1 MTARLQP
8 DTWAAVMGQVAK
20 KDEAA
25 LAQLYDGTSKIV
37 YAMALRVLRDPS
49 AAEDITIDV
58 YLQVWRNAASYDSL
72 RGEVVPWLATL
83 TRSRAIDHLRARKA
97 RRAEFED
104 SVDEIADLRDSRPS
118 PEVDCMAA
126 RQARL
131 VRTAVGDLSP
141 EQREPIELAYFLGLS
156 HSEIAARTGLPLGTV
171 KTRIRLGMIGLRGT
185 LRAYWEAL
193 ARKKVELGQSELGPG
208 PYSVM

>member
-8 DTWAAVMGQVAK
+8 DTWAAVMSQVAK
-20 KDEAA
+20 KNEAA

-37 YAMALRVLRDPS
+37 YAMALRVVRDPS

-58 YLQVWRNAASYDSL
+58 YLQVWRNAASYDST
-72 RGEVVPWLATL
+72 RGEVAPWLATL

-104 SVDEIADLRDSRPS
+104 SVDEIADLRDSRPN
-118 PEVDCMAA
+118 PELECMAA

-131 VRTAVGDLSP
+131 VQRAVGDLSA

-156 HSEIAARTGLPLGTV
+156 HSEIATRTGLPLGTV
-171 KTRIRLGMIGLRGT
+171 KTRIRLGMIGLRGA
-185 LRAYWEAL
+185 LRPYWEAL
-193 ARKKVELGQSELGPG
+193 ARKKMELRQSKLGSG

>member
-1 MTARLQP
+1 MR
-8 DTWAAVMGQVAK
+8 QVAGK
-20 KDEAA
+20 NEAA

-37 YAMALRVLRDPS
+37 YGMALRVVRDPS

-58 YLQVWRNAASYDSL
+58 YLQVWRNAVSYDPT
-72 RGEVVPWLATL
+72 RAEVVPWLATL
-83 TRSRAIDHLRARKA
+83 TRSRAIDHLRARRA

-104 SVDEIADLRDSRPS
+104 NVDEIADLRDSRPN
-118 PEVDCMAA
+118 PELECMAS

-131 VRTAVGDLSP
+131 VRRAVGDLSA
-141 EQREPIELAYFLGLS
+141 EQREPIELAYFSGLS

-171 KTRIRLGMIGLRGT
+171 KTRIRLGMIGLRGA
-185 LRAYWEAL
+185 LRPYWEAL
-193 ARKKVELGQSELGPG
+193 ACKKVVLRQSELRSG

>member
-8 DTWAAVMGQVAK
+8 DTWDAVMSQVAK
-20 KDEAA
+20 RNEAA

-37 YAMALRVLRDPS
+37 YAMALRVVRDPS

-58 YLQVWRNAASYDSL
+58 YLQVWRNAASYDPT
-72 RGEVVPWLATL
+72 RGEAVPWLATL

-104 SVDEIADLRDSRPS
+104 SVDEIVDLRDSRPS
-118 PEVDCMAA
+118 PELECMAA

-131 VRTAVGDLSP
+131 CEQPLATCPRSNESRSNSP
-141 EQREPIELAYFLGLS
+141 TFRGLAIPKSRLAPAC
-156 HSEIAARTGLPLGTV
+156 HSERSRPEYGSG
-171 KTRIRLGMIGLRGT
+171 
-185 LRAYWEAL
+185 
-193 ARKKVELGQSELGPG
+193 
-208 PYSVM
+208 

>member
-8 DTWAAVMGQVAK
+8 DTWAAFMSQVAK
-20 KDEAA
+20 RNEAA

-37 YAMALRVLRDPS
+37 YAMALRVVRDPS

-58 YLQVWRNAASYDSL
+58 YLQVWRNAASYDST

-104 SVDEIADLRDSRPS
+104 SVDEIADLRDLRPN
-118 PEVDCMAA
+118 PELECMAA

-131 VRTAVGDLSP
+131 VQRAVGDLSA

-171 KTRIRLGMIGLRGT
+171 KTRIRLGMIGLKGA
-185 LRAYWEAL
+185 LRPYWEAL
-193 ARKKVELGQSELGPG
+193 ARKKVELRQSELGSG